1 MAKNLSCG
9 CCGCGFMTWEGY
21 EDQDQDKGY
30 GICKGCQEWHVEL
43 NNEQLDK
50 VGATL
55 REALNNANTVKWDGL
70 DIETRRLL
78 AMEAIEEGMV
88 TWSFGGKQ

>member
-9 CCGCGFMTWEGY
+9 CCGCGFMTWKGY
-21 EDQDQDKGY
+21 VDQDQDKGF
-30 GICKGCQEWHVEL
+30 GICRKCQDWHEEL

-50 VGATL
+50 IGATL

-70 DIETRRLL
+70 DLETRRLL
-78 AMEAIEEGMV
+78 AMEAVSEGMV
-88 TWSFGGKQ
+88 TWSFGGRQ